1 MPKINWG
8 EKLETKI
15 SMLPESPGCYLMK
28 DAEGTIIYVGKAV
41 NLKNR
46 VRSYFRDTE
55 HTPKV
60 AAMISHI
67 DDFDILLCDSN
78 LEALCLECNLI
89 KLHKPYYNILLKDD
103 KHYPYLR
110 VNLKEPFPRLELA
123 RRIEQES
130 GRQKDGVKY
139 FGPYIGATAVR
150 QVIEAVRGVFPLRT
164 CRKELPL
171 KTPSRPCVNYEIGKC
186 MAPCAGK
193 CTEEA
198 YWDMMDGVLAFLGG
212 DYQQVLKVLRKDM
225 MDCAA
230 RMQYERAAALR
241 DKIRD
246 VEGLME
252 RQIAIQTDRSEQDII
267 ALAQDGLDAMV
278 HIFYVRG
285 GRMIGGDHFALPREG
300 SEDAGEVMAEFITQY
315 YEDGNLIPRH
325 VLVQSLPEGTKDQ
338 LELWLRQQKG
348 SAVSLA
354 TPKRGEKHDLILL
367 AAKNAADALEKRNAR
382 ASIREERTTGAAAAL
397 GRALGLPNPPRRIE
411 GYDISNTQGVLSVAS
426 MVVFIDG
433 VAAKKEYRRFRIKT
447 VEGANDFASLNE
459 VLGRRFEHGL
469 REKAEREAAGL
480 SPIGGKFSDLPDLVL
495 IDGGPQQLRFARQAL
510 LDMGVKVK
518 VGLKPNEQG
527 DCLQSA
533 CEACDAPEGMGQAEL
548 KVGLKPD
555 EQGDCLQSACEACD
569 APEGMGQAEL
579 KVGLKPDEQGDCLQ
593 SACEACDAPEG
604 VGQAEVAMFGLAKK
618 QEEIFLPDREEP
630 ILLDHHTPELH
641 LIQRIRD
648 EAHRFCITHHRGLR
662 GKASIHSQLEDI
674 PGIGPKRRKALLT
687 RLGSLKAIREAT
699 EEQLMAVP
707 GMNKTAV
714 QAVMAWAAKKE

>member
-1 MPKINWG
+1 MARINWG

-15 SMLPESPGCYLMK
+15 AMLPESPGCYLMK

-60 AAMISHI
+60 AAMIGNI

-89 KLHKPYYNILLKDD
+89 KLHKPHYNILLKDD
-103 KHYPYLR
+103 KHYPYLK

-123 RRIEQES
+123 RRMPE
-130 GRQKDGVKY
+130 GANKDGAKY

-171 KTPSRPCVNYEIGKC
+171 KNPSRPCVNYEIGKC

-193 CTEEA
+193 CTEAE

-212 DYQQVLKVLRKDM
+212 DYDQVLKVLRQEM

-230 RMQYERAAALR
+230 KMQYERAASIR

-252 RQIAIQTDRSEQDII
+252 RQIAIQTDKSEQDVI

-300 SEDAGEVMAEFITQY
+300 SEDPGEVLAEFITQY
-315 YEDGNLIPRH
+315 YEDGNLIPRN
-325 VLVQSLPEGTKDQ
+325 VLVQALPEGSREQ
-338 LELWLRQQKG
+338 IEQWLRQQKG
-348 SAVSLA
+348 ASGAARSAVTLA
-354 TPKRGEKHDLILL
+354 TPQRGEKHDLILL

-397 GRALGLPNPPRRIE
+397 GRALGLEKPPRRIE

-433 VAAKKEYRRFRIKT
+433 VPAKKEYRRFRIKT

-469 REKAEREAAGL
+469 KEKAEREAAGL
-480 SPIGGKFSDLPDLVL
+480 SSIGGKFSDLPDLVL

-510 LDMGVKVK
+510 LDMG
-518 VGLKPNEQG
+518 
-527 DCLQSA
+527 
-533 CEACDAPEGMGQAEL
+533 
-548 KVGLKPD
+548 
-555 EQGDCLQSACEACD
+555 
-569 APEGMGQAEL
+569 
-579 KVGLKPDEQGDCLQ
+579 
-593 SACEACDAPEG
+593 
-604 VGQAEVAMFGLAKK
+604 AEVAMFGLAKK

-648 EAHRFCITHHRGLR
+648 EAHRFGITHHRNLR
-662 GKASIHSQLEDI
+662 QKASVHSTLEDI
-674 PGIGPKRRKALLT
+674 PGIGKTRRRALLT
-687 RLGSLKAIREAT
+687 HFKSIKRIAEASI
-699 EEQLMAVP
+699 EELCEAEGIGP
-707 GMNKTAV
+707 A
-714 QAVMAWAAKKE
+714 QAKVIWEHYHQTDQ

>member
-1 MPKINWG
+1 MARIDWG

-15 SMLPESPGCYLMK
+15 AMLPDSPGCYLMK

-60 AAMISHI
+60 AAMIANI

-123 RRIEQES
+123 RRMEQ
-130 GRQKDGVKY
+130 GKKDGAKY

-171 KTPSRPCVNYEIGKC
+171 KNPSRPCVNYEIGKC

-193 CTEEA
+193 CTAEA

-212 DYQQVLKVLRKDM
+212 DYDQVLKVLRRDM

-230 RMQYERAAALR
+230 KMQYERAAALR

-252 RQIAIQTDRSEQDII
+252 RQIAIRTENSEQDII

-300 SEDAGEVMAEFITQY
+300 SEDPGEVLAEFITQY
-315 YEDGNLIPRH
+315 YADANLIPRH
-325 VLVQSLPEGTKDQ
+325 VLVQTLPEGSREG
-338 LELWLRQQKG
+338 LESWLKQQKG
-348 SAVSLA
+348 ALGTTRQTVSLA
-354 TPKRGEKHDLILL
+354 TPQRGEKHDLILL
-367 AAKNAADALEKRNAR
+367 AAKNAADALEKRNAK

-397 GRALGLPNPPRRIE
+397 GRALGLPKPPRRIE

-469 REKAEREAAGL
+469 KERAEREAAGL
-480 SPIGGKFSDLPDLVL
+480 PPEGGKFSDLPDLVL

-510 LDMGVKVK
+510 LDMGVKVRS
-518 VGLKPNEQG
+518 G
-527 DCLQSA
+527 DQPDD
-533 CEACDAPEGMGQAEL
+533 DAG
-548 KVGLKPD
+548 
-555 EQGDCLQSACEACD
+555 
-569 APEGMGQAEL
+569 
-579 KVGLKPDEQGDCLQ
+579 
-593 SACEACDAPEG
+593 
-604 VGQAEVAMFGLAKK
+604 VAMFGLAKK

-641 LIQRIRD
+641 LIQRVRD

-687 RLGSLKAIREAT
+687 AFGSLKALREAT
-699 EEQLMAVP
+699 MEQLLAVP
-707 GMNKTAV
+707 GMTKPAADAVRQWSEKT
-714 QAVMAWAAKKE
+714 E

>member
-1 MPKINWG
+1 MGADFFDGGEIVPKINWG

-15 SMLPESPGCYLMK
+15 AMLPESPGCSLMK

-46 VRSYFRDTE
+46 VRSYFRDTD

-60 AAMISHI
+60 AAMIANI

-89 KLHKPYYNILLKDD
+89 KLHRPHYNILLKDD

-123 RRIEQES
+123 RRME
-130 GRQKDGVKY
+130 KDGAKY

-164 CRKELPL
+164 CRKALPL
-171 KTPSRPCVNYEIGKC
+171 KNPSRPCVNYEIGKC
-186 MAPCAGK
+186 MAPCTGK
-193 CTEEA
+193 CSEEA

-212 DYQQVLKVLRKDM
+212 DYQQVLKVLHRDM

-230 RMQYERAAALR
+230 KLQYERAAALR

-285 GRMIGGDHFALPREG
+285 GRMTGGDHFALPREG
-300 SEDAGEVMAEFITQY
+300 SEDPGEVLAEFMTQY

-325 VLVQSLPEGTKDQ
+325 VLVQALPEGSREQ
-338 LELWLRQQKG
+338 LEMWLRQQKG
-348 SAVSLA
+348 AAVSLA
-354 TPKRGEKHDLILL
+354 TPKRGEKHDLVLL

-382 ASIREERTTGAAAAL
+382 ASIQEERTTGAAAAL
-397 GRALGLPNPPRRIE
+397 GRALGLEKPPRRIE

-469 REKAEREAAGL
+469 KEKAEREAAGL

-510 LDMGVKVK
+510 LDIG
-518 VGLKPNEQG
+518 
-527 DCLQSA
+527 
-533 CEACDAPEGMGQAEL
+533 
-548 KVGLKPD
+548 
-555 EQGDCLQSACEACD
+555 
-569 APEGMGQAEL
+569 
-579 KVGLKPDEQGDCLQ
+579 
-593 SACEACDAPEG
+593 
-604 VGQAEVAMFGLAKK
+604 AEVAMFGLAKK

-641 LIQRIRD
+641 LIQRVRD

-674 PGIGPKRRKALLT
+674 PGVGPKRRKALLT
-687 RLGSLKAIREAT
+687 KLGSLRAIREAT
-699 EEQLMAVP
+699 EEQLLSIP
-707 GMNKTAV
+707 GMTRPAV
-714 QAVMAWAAKKE
+714 QAVLKWAESTKKV